1 MADDSPLAR
10 SPYEVL
16 GVPSTVNDDELR
28 RAYRR
33 MLRQTHPDAGG
44 DAEHFRAVQAAW
56 NQVGTPAARASYDR
70 LGWAS
75 AASAAP
81 AGFAPRQ
88 PTPRGT
94 SRPQTRSHGHPGG
107 RFREVFLMRLQEWV
121 GLGASIGDPYDPVLL
136 RSAPRVIRRLLA
148 AAVAEE
154 ETARVLADLGIGY
167 AVWHDV
173 NPDPRRDWSVA
184 TLGLIDGPPL
194 SEIAKIDHLV
204 LGPTGLWA
212 MASEDWGAP
221 VAVKRGELIG
231 AGLDPGERPVHH
243 LAAQAR
249 SFGKF
254 ARVRVSALVIVVA
267 DGDAPADLVPLGEV
281 RGMPALLV
289 HRSRVPAVL
298 RGGIE
303 GIGIGGTDLFELRAR
318 IGGAVRHV

>member
-1 MADDSPLAR
+1 MVDESPLTP

-16 GVPSTVNDDELR
+16 GVAPTVNDDELR

-33 MLRQTHPDAGG
+33 MLRETHPDAGG
-44 DAEHFRAVQAAW
+44 DAEHFRRVQAAW
-56 NQVGTPAARASYDR
+56 VQVGTPTARASYDR
-70 LGWAS
+70 VGRT
-75 AASAAP
+75 AAVP
-81 AGFAPRQ
+81 ADFAPRPPAARQ
-88 PTPRGT
+88 STRA
-94 SRPQTRSHGHPGG
+94 QTRSHGHPGG
-107 RFREVFLMRLQEWV
+107 RFREIFLMRLQEWV
-121 GLGASIGDPYDPVLL
+121 GLGAPVGDPYEPTRL

-154 ETARVLADLGIGY
+154 ETARVLASLGIGY
-167 AVWHDV
+167 TVWHDV
-173 NPDPRRDWSVA
+173 DPDPRRDRSVS
-184 TLGLIDGPPL
+184 TPGLVDGPPL

-212 MASEDWGAP
+212 MASEDWGVP
-221 VAVKRGELIG
+221 VAVKRGELTG
-231 AGLDPGERPVHH
+231 AGLDPGERPVHR
-243 LAAQAR
+243 LAAHAR
-249 SFGKF
+249 SFSRF

-289 HRSRVPAVL
+289 QRSRLPSVL

-318 IGGAVRHV
+318 ISAAVRHV